1 MDDKLLQLYFEGRT
15 TDEQSCAITAW
26 LEADEAN
33 MKHYQQMCRLYEL
46 CFWQEE
52 PQTVATT
59 LKEKLG
65 RRNIWWEVCKVAAV
79 FLLGFALN
87 YLMNPSGHQEKA
99 VMQTIHVPAGQNAWL
114 TLADSSKVWINAGST
129 LTFPNCFTKSARRV
143 YLEGEA
149 YFEVQAN
156 KEKPFIVSTKLYDIK
171 ALGTAFNVNAYKQS
185 KGFETALIRGKV
197 EISDKITNH
206 IVTLTPNNRAVLVD
220 NELSVVPIENTNYF
234 LWREGIIYFDEP
246 MAVVLKKLELYF
258 DVNIQINNKSV
269 LQNKRTCTGKF
280 RTRDGL
286 DHILQVLQLTGHF
299 TYHKNDEENTVT
311 IN

>member
-15 TDEQSCAITAW
+15 TDEQSRAITAW
-26 LEADEAN
+26 LNADEAN
-33 MKHYQQMCRLYEL
+33 MKHYHQICRLYEL

-52 PQTVATT
+52 PKTVATT
-59 LKEKLG
+59 LKEKFG
-65 RRNIWWEVCKVAAV
+65 KRNIWLEICKVAAV

-87 YLMNPSGHQEKA
+87 YLMNPSGHQGKA

-114 TLADSSKVWINAGST
+114 TLADGSKVWLNSGST
-129 LTFPNCFTKSARRV
+129 LTFPNCFIKKTRRV
-143 YLEGEA
+143 YLEGEG

-156 KEKPFIVSTKLYDIK
+156 KEKPFIVSAKSYDIK

-185 KGFETALIRGKV
+185 SGFETALIKGEV
-197 EISDKITNH
+197 EISDKIKNH

-299 TYHKNDEENTVT
+299 TYHKNDEENMVT